1 MISFDDF
8 YKALQKSPELETWE
22 SRLRERIETVCAK
35 KDGNLTRW
43 LETFKDLPDF
53 HASHCDFS
61 RPTVTIGEAGEITP
75 AQGEQLHNQ
84 LKALCPWRKGPFSLF
99 DIFIDTEWRSDWK
112 WERVA
117 PHLSPLKDRV
127 VLDVGAGSGY
137 HCWRIYG
144 EGASLVVGIDPWWLF
159 VVQFYAVKHF
169 VGPVPVFNLPIGI
182 QDLPSS
188 MQVFDT
194 VFSMGVLYHR
204 KAPLEHLQ
212 QLHQALKKGGEVV
225 LETLIIDG
233 EEGQVLVPDD
243 RYAKMRNVWFLPSI
257 PELTRWLK
265 RCGFIDIQVVDVD
278 QTRLEEQRSTE
289 WMTTESLADF
299 LDPQD
304 HNLTI
309 EGHPAP
315 KRAVFIAK
323 RA

>member
-8 YKALQKSPELETWE
+8 YKTLQKIPELETWE
-22 SRLRERIETVCAK
+22 PRLRQRIETVCAK

-43 LETFKDLPDF
+43 LETFNDLPDF
-53 HASHCDFS
+53 HASHCDFT
-61 RPTVTIGEAGEITP
+61 RATVAIGEAGEITP
-75 AQGEQLHNQ
+75 AQCDQLRDQ
-84 LKALCPWRKGPFSLF
+84 MKALCPWRKGPFSLF

-112 WERVA
+112 WERVVR
-117 PHLSPLKDRV
+117 HLSPLKDRV

-144 EGASLVVGIDPWWLF
+144 EGARLVVGIDPWWLF
-159 VVQFYAVKHF
+159 VVQFYALKHF

-212 QLHQALKKGGEVV
+212 QLHQALKKGGELV

-233 EEGQVLVPDD
+233 GEGQVLVPDD

-265 RCGFIDIQVVDVD
+265 RCGFVDIRVVDVD

-289 WMTTESLADF
+289 WMTTESLVDF
-299 LDPQD
+299 LDPED
-304 HNLTI
+304 HKLTI